1 MQECAVRAEHKAL
14 LATADTSRCI
24 SVSYSSENWV
34 SGKN

>member
-24 SVSYSSENWV
+24 SVSYFIRK
-34 SGKN
+34 SGFR